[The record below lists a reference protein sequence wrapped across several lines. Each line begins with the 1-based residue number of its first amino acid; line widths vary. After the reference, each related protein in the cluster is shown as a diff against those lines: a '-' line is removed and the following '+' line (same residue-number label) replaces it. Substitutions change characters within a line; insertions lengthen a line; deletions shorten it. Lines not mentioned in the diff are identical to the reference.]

1 MSGVG
6 AGRERLTDLGIA
18 IRRFVSAAQD
28 AEHVYK
34 MEEGNG
40 DGDGDGDGK
49 SSMGSWREP
58 RRDDG

>member
-49 SSMGSWREP
+49 SSMG
-58 RRDDG
+58 